1 DEAQQAIKAAH
12 ESFSTWSQL
21 TAYDRSA
28 YLTKLT
34 NLIIAHKE
42 ELGKIMTLEMG
53 KPITQSVGESEY
65 AASFLTWYAEEAKR
79 IYGSTIPSHVPNKR
93 MHVWKKPVGV
103 VGAITPW
110 NFPLSMITRK
120 IGPALAAG
128 CTVVIKPSRESPLTA
143 MKFMELVNEAG
154 FPPGVI
160 NTITGSSSQIVGE
173 MVNDNRIRKVTF
185 TGSTEVGKLL
195 IEQSAKNVTKLSL

>member
-1 DEAQQAIKAAH
+1 LIKRYKVGIELDYLLHINGETVGERLPKIDVFNPANGKRVGSVPNGGKDEAQQAIKAAH

-79 IYGSTIPSHVPNKR
+79 IYGSTIPSHVPNK
-93 MHVWKKPVGV
+93 
-103 VGAITPW
+103 
-110 NFPLSMITRK
+110 
-120 IGPALAAG
+120 
-128 CTVVIKPSRESPLTA
+128 
-143 MKFMELVNEAG
+143 
-154 FPPGVI
+154 
-160 NTITGSSSQIVGE
+160 
-173 MVNDNRIRKVTF
+173 
-185 TGSTEVGKLL
+185 
-195 IEQSAKNVTKLSL
+195 